1 MGSRSIPIPR
11 YFVFTLEDS
20 TWVVQRGADH
30 VQELLTGIERSHS
43 ILDTTYEITDIEL
56 DLLQAQGIVER
67 YDDAY
72 VWLRDTVH
80 TEGIISMNALE
91 RPLGVAT
98 YYYVGIR
105 LPLEDLK
112 SVQKILVEMGLDDRY
127 RAISRLGTVVV
138 VDHNGEPFSK
148 LSLAED
154 AHILI
159 SPRLEKLAVSATVKS
174 LRFNSSSLEFPWEET
189 TNEQSLIR
197 RLAPEIKGHTIVC
210 VDDEETTHR
219 IVRDVLTT
227 WGVEVASAYNGRD
240 AMTLI
245 SDVDPVLILTD
256 LKLPDMH
263 GYEIVAHVRNNP
275 DLSHI
280 PLIIISAV
288 DTPADR
294 LFAYNTAAAL
304 DYVVK
309 PFSGEEIRRKVW
321 RVLS

>member
-30 VQELLTGIERSHS
+30 VQELLTGVERSHS

-56 DLLQAQGIVER
+56 DLLMAQGIVER
-67 YDDAY
+67 YDDEY

-80 TEGIISMNALE
+80 TEGMISMNALE
-91 RPLGVAT
+91 RPLGMTT
-98 YYYVGIR
+98 YYYVGIT
-105 LPLEDLK
+105 LSSDELD
-112 SVQKILVEMGLDDRY
+112 SVQKILADMGLDDRY
-127 RAISRLGTVVV
+127 RAIARLGMVII

-159 SPRLEKLAVSATVKS
+159 SPRLEKLNASAAVKS
-174 LRFNSSSLEFPWEET
+174 LRFDSRSLELPWEET
-189 TNEQSLIR
+189 TSDDSLIH

-210 VDDEETTHR
+210 IDDEETTHR
-219 IVRDVLTT
+219 IVRGVLAT
-227 WGVEVASAYNGRD
+227 WGVEVASAYTGRE
-240 AMTLI
+240 AITLI

-263 GYEIVAHVRNNP
+263 GYEIVAHIRNNP
-275 DLSHI
+275 DLSDI

-294 LFAYNTAAAL
+294 LFAFNTANAV
-304 DYVVK
+304 DYMVK

-321 RVLS
+321 RILS